1 MRINFNMEILNRL
14 KQLRNEDFIWIIY
27 FFIAAFALLSNV
39 FERDFVLTKNS
50 NSFKKSKTI
59 NVIIFF
65 VAFFIYLYF
74 VLLFTSNLNNMERNF
89 NNTKYRNTFL
99 QLIAALLFVIGG
111 AIYLVQE
118 ASTNELDEIGFI

>member
-1 MRINFNMEILNRL
+1 MEILNRL

-27 FFIAAFALLSNV
+27 FFIATFALLSNV

-89 NNTKYRNTFL
+89 NNAKYEKDIIL
-99 QLIAALLFVIGG
+99 
-111 AIYLVQE
+111 
-118 ASTNELDEIGFI
+118 

>member
-1 MRINFNMEILNRL
+1 MEILNRL

-27 FFIAAFALLSNV
+27 FFIATFALLSNV
-39 FERDFVLTKNS
+39 LERDFVLTKNS

-89 NNTKYRNTFL
+89 NNAKYRNTFL
-99 QLIAALLFVIGG
+99 QLIAAILFLVGG
-111 AIYLVQE
+111 AIYLMQE
-118 ASTNELDEIGFI
+118 ILTNEVDEIGFG

>member
-74 VLLFTSNLNNMERNF
+74 VLLFTSNLNNMEKNF
-89 NNTKYRNTFL
+89 NNAKYRNTFL
-99 QLIAALLFVIGG
+99 QLIAALLFLVGG
-111 AIYLVQE
+111 AIYLMQE
-118 ASTNELDEIGFI
+118 ILTNEVDEIGFG

>member
-27 FFIAAFALLSNV
+27 FFIATFALLSNV

-89 NNTKYRNTFL
+89 NNAKYRNTFL
-99 QLIAALLFVIGG
+99 QLIAALLFLVGG
-111 AIYLVQE
+111 AIYLMQE
-118 ASTNELDEIGFI
+118 ILTNEVDEIGFG